1 MPHPRCDVCHKQ
13 VKPPHRLHQCSVG
26 SEMRCDYDRLHN
38 VHSPTC
44 TSFTSST
51 SSTSCTS
58 AIFDKSSEHHRISLP
73 QRYSII
79 TLHLLNYDDES
90 IASIVNCNIKSVR
103 RWISHFTCVGEF
115 TEDTVAEFAREG
127 RPRVTDSCLDDDI
140 SDFAVATKLI
150 TPSQIKHLLDLSISS
165 R

>member
-38 VHSPTC
+38 LHSPTC
-44 TSFTSST
+44 SSFTSST

-103 RWISHFTCVGEF
+103 RWISHFTCRNQTHHSF
-115 TEDTVAEFAREG
+115 SNQTS
-127 RPRVTDSCLDDDI
+127 PRL
-140 SDFAVATKLI
+140 
-150 TPSQIKHLLDLSISS
+150 KHLIINHQETTERRRSALSRRKS
-165 R
+165 RIPV